1 MFVSREGIDV
11 ETVQKALQSEQEER
25 GDRHHRGHHHKC
37 CFSDSRLSSKCMY
50 QIYGRLGQPGR
61 LDQVEKTCTGN
72 SLPRGGVS
80 SNKALCQPRGA
91 QSIDSPVY
99 VCESEDLVAEERRGL
114 QL

>member
-1 MFVSREGIDV
+1 
-11 ETVQKALQSEQEER
+11 
-25 GDRHHRGHHHKC
+25 
-37 CFSDSRLSSKCMY
+37 MY
-50 QIYGRLGQPGR
+50 QVYGRLGQPGS

-80 SNKALCQPRGA
+80 SNKALCEPRGE
-91 QSIDSPVY
+91 QILDSPVY